1 MRVQQKFTLVNLLHR
16 QFDHTGYTIIL
27 PHGTHHGTSAAPTSI
42 LIESVMITS
51 AISNKPTWDRAR
63 SADTVRVG
71 LPSAY
76 SVWALQLYIPLGR
89 WFSVTPA
96 SMDLFSIPMAL
107 CIHAPTA
114 CQCACNKHSRPQTC
128 CTVGL
133 QHNMPHGT
141 HHGTSA
147 APTSILIKLVLMPSA
162 ISIKPTWRNSSRSV
176 GVVGVGVPS
185 AYSTISC
192 FCNEL

>member
-1 MRVQQKFTLVNLLHR
+1 MHQRHANARATNIHAHKLVVPLGCN
-16 QFDHTGYTIIL
+16 IIL

-42 LIESVMITS
+42 LIKLVMITS

-96 SMDLFSIPMAL
+96 SMDLVSIPMAL

-133 QHNMPHGT
+133 QHNI
-141 HHGTSA
+141 A
-147 APTSILIKLVLMPSA
+147 ARYAPWHIGCSHFNSHQ
-162 ISIKPTWRNSSRSV
+162 ISSD
-176 GVVGVGVPS
+176 
-185 AYSTISC
+185 TIGNLYKANMTKQ
-192 FCNEL
+192 F